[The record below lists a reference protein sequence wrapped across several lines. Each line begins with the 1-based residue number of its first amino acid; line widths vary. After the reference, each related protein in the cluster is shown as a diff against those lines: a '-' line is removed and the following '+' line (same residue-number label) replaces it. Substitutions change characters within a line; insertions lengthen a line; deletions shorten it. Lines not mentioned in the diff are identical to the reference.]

1 MEVICSNFQKYLT
14 CLGREWYK
22 DSISFLS
29 GVFFMRDFFDLSAVL
44 PYIIILSVGPPLG
57 TDA

>member
-1 MEVICSNFQKYLT
+1 MKVTYSNFQKYLT

-22 DSISFLS
+22 DSILFFS
-29 GVFFMRDFFDLSAVL
+29 GDFMRDFFNLSVVL